1 VKAMIKQIVEE
12 AYYFGASRI
21 VLGRLRGI
29 RGNSHN
35 GKANTIINNFWSF
48 KVRRFREKLKNTG

>member
-1 VKAMIKQIVEE
+1 MIKQIVEE
-12 AYYFGASRI
+12 AYHFGASRI